1 MLYFLFVLLFF
12 AVLVLITR
20 PFTVIFHELGH
31 AIPAI
36 LMTRQ
41 KVSIYIGSHGNPKKS
56 LHFGIGLLKV
66 LFKYNP
72 FLWERG
78 LFVPS
83 SKQISI
89 NKQIIYTFTGPLA
102 SIVIAAIVS
111 SFAFSNDIHDFLRI
125 FLIIFISSAIYDL
138 FVNLTPSD
146 TAVQLYNGDNT
157 YNN

>member
-1 MLYFLFVLLFF
+1 
-12 AVLVLITR
+12 
-20 PFTVIFHELGH
+20 
-31 AIPAI
+31 
-36 LMTRQ
+36 
-41 KVSIYIGSHGNPKKS
+41 
-56 LHFGIGLLKV
+56 
-66 LFKYNP
+66 
-72 FLWERG
+72 
-78 LFVPS
+78 
-83 SKQISI
+83 
-89 NKQIIYTFTGPLA
+89 GPLA